1 MSDYRVKITIRNER
15 ILSLIEK
22 AGYTNR
28 LNGFVSVRKFC
39 ETNNINYQRM
49 THIIAGKLKPFT
61 LNGEMIK
68 ECEQMLEVLNVTLE
82 DCFTERQLQGFNQR
96 SFTLKMKESEM
107 QQIANPMKNH
117 EQKLIEGEATGT
129 ILKALVKRLK
139 PRECNMVIMRFGLD
153 NQGEKSIAE
162 IAEKYGI
169 SRTRVDQIIKTAQ
182 RKMKHPKV
190 MSMMLNSGIEEAFN
204 VSASVDLKQRCDDYL
219 ENMKKK
225 HGDLTPDEFLDLC
238 DAKNNNKLN

>member
-15 ILSLIEK
+15 ILSLLEK

-28 LNGFVSVRKFC
+28 KKGVVSVRKFC
-39 ETNNINYQRM
+39 ETNNIDYQRM
-49 THIIAGKLKPFT
+49 TELVAGKLKPFT
-61 LNGEMIK
+61 ESGMMRK
-68 ECEQMLEVLNVTLE
+68 ECEQLLEVLNVTLE

-96 SFTLKMKESEM
+96 SFTLKMKESEL
-107 QQIANPMKNH
+107 QQIANPMKNQ
-117 EQKLIEGEATGT
+117 EQKLIEGQAAGT
-129 ILKALVKRLK
+129 ILKALAKRLT
-139 PRECNMVIMRFGLD
+139 PRECNIMIMKYGLD
-153 NQGEKSIAE
+153 NGIERSIDE
-162 IAEKYGI
+162 ISKKYGV
-169 SRTRVDQIIKTAQ
+169 SRSRIGQIIEKAQ

-204 VSASVDLKQRCDDYL
+204 VSASKDLKRRCDDYL
-219 ENMKKK
+219 DSMKKK